1 MSPQATEPTESFGAS
16 ACSGCSIV
24 LVLVLVLSPTG
35 RYSYSVRFFG
45 LYHYVLVSTL
55 VGVGLSEWKA
65 NQRPKRE
72 NELQLPGA
80 EYRTIAMLLSTTS
93 HRVRV
98 RVPYAHAS

>member
-1 MSPQATEPTESFGAS
+1 MSPRATEPTESFGAS
-16 ACSGCSIV
+16 ACSGCSI
-24 LVLVLVLSPTG
+24 VLVLVLSPTG

-98 RVPYAHAS
+98 PYAHAS